1 MFRLKTVTSG
11 CEMSRSRLGAE
22 LRLFFNAIYHA
33 SRPSAAKP
41 QGGRLD

>member
-1 MFRLKTVTSG
+1 MRKEALTG

-22 LRLFFNAIYHA
+22 IAFFAIYRA

-41 QGGRLD
+41 EGGRLDRV